1 MERTRE
7 DKIKSKFIGA
17 HVSTVGGVFNAPKNA
32 EEIGAKAFGMFVKN
46 QRRWEAKP
54 LTDQDIEKFKKAL
67 QVHGYSKEYILPH
80 DSYLINLGA
89 KDEEKREKS
98 LNAFIE
104 EIKRCDQLGL
114 KYLNTHPGSHL
125 NEISED
131 ECINNI
137 AECINKAI
145 DATENIVIVLE
156 NTSGQGS
163 NMGYKFE
170 HLGKIIEKVKNKERI
185 GACIDT
191 CHTITAGYELK
202 DEAGYKKTMD
212 EFEKYVGFKYLR
224 GVHLNDSKF
233 DIGSRKDRHDSIGKG
248 ILGME
253 FFERFMNDDRFDN
266 IPIILETIDSSIWKE
281 EINLLYSLIK

>member
-114 KYLNTHPGSHL
+114 KYLNTHLGSHL

>member
-1 MERTRE
+1 
-7 DKIKSKFIGA
+7 
-17 HVSTVGGVFNAPKNA
+17 
-32 EEIGAKAFGMFVKN
+32 MFVKN

-54 LTDQDIEKFKKAL
+54 LTDEDIEKFKKAL
-67 QVHGYSKEYILPH
+67 KEYGYNKEYILPH

-137 AECINKAI
+137 AECINKTI

-202 DEAGYKKTMD
+202 DEVGYKKTMD

-233 DIGSRKDRHDSIGKG
+233 DTGSRKDRHDSIGKG

>member
-1 MERTRE
+1 MKRTRE
-7 DKIKSKFIGA
+7 EKIARKFIGA
-17 HVSTVGGVFNAPKNA
+17 HVSTVGGPFNAPKNA
-32 EEIGAKAFGMFVKN
+32 KEIGARAFGMFVKN

-54 LTDQDIEKFKKAL
+54 LTDEDIEKFKKAL
-67 QVHGYSKEYILPH
+67 KEYGYTNEYILPH
-80 DSYLINLGA
+80 DSYLINLGS

-125 NEISED
+125 NEITED
-131 ECINNI
+131 ECIANI

-170 HLGKIIEKVKNKERI
+170 HLGKIIEKIKNKERI
-185 GACIDT
+185 GVV
-191 CHTITAGYELK
+191 L
-202 DEAGYKKTMD
+202 
-212 EFEKYVGFKYLR
+212 
-224 GVHLNDSKF
+224 
-233 DIGSRKDRHDSIGKG
+233 
-248 ILGME
+248 ILA
-253 FFERFMNDDRFDN
+253 
-266 IPIILETIDSSIWKE
+266 IQ
-281 EINLLYSLIK
+281 

>member
-1 MERTRE
+1 MEITRE
-7 DKIKSKFIGA
+7 EKIKRKFIGA
-17 HVSTVGGVFNAPKNA
+17 HVSTVGGPFNAPKNA
-32 EEIGAKAFGMFVKN
+32 KEIGARAFGMFVKN

-54 LTDQDIEKFKKAL
+54 LTDEDIEKFKKAL
-67 QVHGYSKEYILPH
+67 KENGYTSEYILPH
-80 DSYLINLGA
+80 DSYLINLGT

-137 AECINKAI
+137 ADCINKAI
-145 DATENIVIVLE
+145 EATENIVIVLE

-170 HLGKIIEKVKNKERI
+170 HLGKIIEKVKSKERI

-202 DEAGYKKTMD
+202 DEI
-212 EFEKYVGFKYLR
+212 GFKYLK

-233 DIGSRKDRHDSIGKG
+233 DTGSRKDRHDSIGKG

-253 FFERFMNDDRFDN
+253 FFERFMNDERFDN

>member
-1 MERTRE
+1 MKRTRE
-7 DKIKSKFIGA
+7 EKIARKFIGA
-17 HVSTVGGVFNAPKNA
+17 HVSTVGGPFNAPKNA
-32 EEIGAKAFGMFVKN
+32 KEIGARAFGMFVKN

-54 LTDQDIEKFKKAL
+54 LTDEDIEKFKKAL
-67 QVHGYSKEYILPH
+67 KEYGYTNEYILPH
-80 DSYLINLGA
+80 DSYLINLGS

-125 NEISED
+125 NEITED

-170 HLGKIIEKVKNKERI
+170 HLGKN
-185 GACIDT
+185 
-191 CHTITAGYELK
+191 Y
-202 DEAGYKKTMD
+202 
-212 EFEKYVGFKYLR
+212 
-224 GVHLNDSKF
+224 
-233 DIGSRKDRHDSIGKG
+233 
-248 ILGME
+248 
-253 FFERFMNDDRFDN
+253 
-266 IPIILETIDSSIWKE
+266 
-281 EINLLYSLIK
+281 

>member
-54 LTDQDIEKFKKAL
+54 LTDEDIKKFKKAL

-233 DIGSRKDRHDSIGKG
+233 DTGSRKDRHDSIGKG

-266 IPIILETIDSSIWKE
+266 VPIILETIDSSIWKE